1 MKKETPENSLTLF
14 PLGGDTARSQQ
25 SRIQKRALTRTQL
38 CWHPGLGLPAS
49 RTVKKYIS
57 VAYELPVLCF
67 V

>member
-1 MKKETPENSLTLF
+1 MNGVSTLKKDTPESSPQAPSTVV
-14 PLGGDTARSQQ
+14 
-25 SRIQKRALTRTQL
+25 RTQKSAT
-38 CWHPGLGLPAS
+38 WHPGLGLPAS